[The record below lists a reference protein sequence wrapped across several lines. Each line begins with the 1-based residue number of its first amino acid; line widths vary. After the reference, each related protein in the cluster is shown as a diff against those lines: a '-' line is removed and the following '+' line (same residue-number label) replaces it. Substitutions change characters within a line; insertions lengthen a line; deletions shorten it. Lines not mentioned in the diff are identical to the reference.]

1 MSHAP
6 VEIVE
11 EDAADLQFPK
21 GKLMAFAD
29 IFVHFRKFQFCAR
42 TTHTHSH
49 ETTTAIFATQREL
62 QTKKSNVP
70 NNFF

>member
-21 GKLMAFAD
+21 GKKAFAE
-29 IFVHFRKFQFCAR
+29 FFPFQSNTYYCVYVCTQYKS
-42 TTHTHSH
+42 TT
-49 ETTTAIFATQREL
+49 FL
-62 QTKKSNVP
+62 
-70 NNFF
+70 